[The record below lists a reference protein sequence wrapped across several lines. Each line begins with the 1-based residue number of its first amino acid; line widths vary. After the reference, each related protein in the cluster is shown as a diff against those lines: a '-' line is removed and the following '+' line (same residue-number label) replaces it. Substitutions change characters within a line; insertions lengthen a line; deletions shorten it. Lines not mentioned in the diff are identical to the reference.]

1 MEDLVIFGT
10 GGAGRDTEQ
19 IVLDVNAERATYHLI
34 GYLDGNAARHGQEI
48 HGLPV
53 LGDLD
58 WLSSHPR
65 TRVVVAVGNPPTR
78 RRIVERLVK
87 LGHDRFITLIHPQA
101 LVGKWVEIGEG
112 STLYAACNLTVDI
125 RVGRFAWLN
134 VATTLAHDVVTGDFV
149 TLAPAAN
156 VSGNVTL
163 GTGCDLGTN
172 CAIKHQLQIGE
183 WSIIGAGAAVVKDVP
198 PNTTVVGV
206 PGKVIQTRDAG
217 WHLAGH

>member
-1 MEDLVIFGT
+1 VEDLVIFGT

-19 IVLDVNAERATYHLI
+19 IVRDINADRPQYNLL
-34 GYLDGNAARHGQEI
+34 GYLDGSAARQGQEI

-53 LGDLD
+53 LGDLE
-58 WLSSHPR
+58 WLAQHPN
-65 TRVVVAVGNPPTR
+65 THIVVAVGNPPAR
-78 RRIVERLVK
+78 KRLVERAMQ
-87 LGHDRFITLIHPQA
+87 LGHERFATLIHPQA

-112 STLYAACNLTVDI
+112 TTIYAASVLTVDI
-125 RVGRFAWLN
+125 RVGRFNWLN
-134 VATTLAHDVVTGDFV
+134 VASTLAHDVVTADFV

-172 CAIKHQLQIGE
+172 CAIKHQIQIGE

-198 PNTTVVGV
+198 PNVTVAGV
-206 PGKVIQTRDAG
+206 PAKVLKIREAG

>member
-19 IVLDVNAERATYHLI
+19 IVRDINADRTQYNLL
-34 GYLDGNAARHGQEI
+34 GYLDGNHQNHGQEI

-58 WLSSHPR
+58 WLTDHPS
-65 TRVVVAVGNPPTR
+65 TRVVIAVGNPPAR
-78 RRIVERLVK
+78 RRLFERASK
-87 LGHDRFITLIHPQA
+87 LGHERFVTLIHPQA
-101 LVGKWVEIGEG
+101 SVGKWVDIGEG
-112 STLYAACNLTVDI
+112 STLYAACVLTVDI

-134 VATTLAHDVVTGDFV
+134 VASTLAHDVVAEDFV

-172 CAIKHQLQIGE
+172 CAIKHQVRIGE

-198 PNTTVVGV
+198 PNVTMVGV
-206 PGKVIQTRDAG
+206 PAKVLQTREPG
-217 WHLAGH
+217 WHLAAH